1 MQPIQR
7 GEVLGLADYELIR
20 PRFRARVIDDKR
32 LRRVRLGEHLS
43 AVFENRDTVLLQIQE
58 MLRTE
63 RITSADGVAHEI
75 ATYNELVPGE
85 GELSV
90 TLFVEIPDRDERE
103 RALRDLAGLE
113 DQLRVEV
120 AGERLP
126 LRGPARN
133 ELSAERTT
141 AVHYVKAK
149 LPPAL
154 VKALASTPPCP
165 LALVVDH
172 PRYQARGEC
181 SPTLAAALGR
191 ELADHPARA

>member
-7 GEVLGLADYELIR
+7 GEVLGLADYEFIR
-20 PRFRARVIDDKR
+20 TRFRARVVDEKR
-32 LRRVRLGEHLS
+32 HRRVALGPHLS

-75 ATYNELVPGE
+75 ATYNELVPGD

-113 DQLRVEV
+113 ERLHVEV

-126 LRGPARN
+126 LRGPVRN
-133 ELSAERTT
+133 DLAAERTT
-141 AVHYVKAK
+141 AVHYLKAK
-149 LPPAL
+149 LPAGL
-154 VKALASTPPCP
+154 AKALSATPPCP

-181 SPTLAAALGR
+181 SQALAAALGR
-191 ELADHPARA
+191 ELADHTS